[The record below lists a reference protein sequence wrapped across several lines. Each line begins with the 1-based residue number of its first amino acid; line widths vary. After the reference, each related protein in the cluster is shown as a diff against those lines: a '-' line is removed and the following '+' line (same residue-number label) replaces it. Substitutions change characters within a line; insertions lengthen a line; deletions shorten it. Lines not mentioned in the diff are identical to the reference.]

1 VVSKQQ
7 RTNGHPAARPTID
20 QFLASRDRMNRASA
34 EFLKIDLETALTFV
48 TIARQAHDSA
58 RKERNCRAARKAYDT
73 VVKLFGRVE
82 LNDMDRQVVMDGLLQ
97 LQKQLV
103 ELGEQF

>member
-1 VVSKQQ
+1 
-7 RTNGHPAARPTID
+7 
-20 QFLASRDRMNRASA
+20 MNRASA